1 MAQHDYVIDNQAS
14 ASARADLN
22 SLFQAI
28 ASQNSG
34 ATAPTTT
41 YANMIWYDT
50 ANDLLKM
57 RNEANSAWI
66 TLGTLDQ
73 ALNTFT
79 APSVNGKTVGTL
91 TAAGGIAYAT
101 SSTALAAIGAGTAGQ
116 VLLSG
121 GAGAPTWSN
130 FSVIDYQAFTAS
142 GTWTKPAG
150 ISANAV
156 VLVEMWGGGGGGGKG
171 GSTNGNASGGGGG
184 GFARFAILASALGA
198 TQSVTVGAGGAG
210 GGTSSV
216 GTAGGLSQFYNAI
229 VYGGAGGGSGGSAGN
244 RSAASGGSWTS
255 SRLSGDGGGKS
266 PDGGTEIPPDQFGGG
281 AGSNTG
287 GASTVGAYWG
297 GGGGVSSSGTG
308 VRTSVMGGS
317 GGLSGS
323 AGTAP
328 AGGGGGKQYVNDGTT
343 GGAGARGEV
352 HVWTIG

>member
-101 SSTALAAIGAGTAGQ
+101 STSALAAIGAGTAGQ
-116 VLLSG
+116 ALLSG
-121 GAGAPTWSN
+121 GAGAPTWGDITPTTAQVGTATAGLAAGAVGSYMFANTGNNVGDIAFGATRAGSFMYPSSAIWSVSGTASN
-130 FSVIDYQAFTAS
+130 VSLTNGTVQS
-142 GTWTKPAG
+142 GTWRAMG
-150 ISANAV
+150 YFSYSVAI
-156 VLVEMWGGGGGGGKG
+156 GGGGSIK
-171 GSTNGNASGGGGG
+171 
-184 GFARFAILASALGA
+184 GA
-198 TQSVTVGAGGAG
+198 TLWLRIS
-210 GGTSSV
+210 
-216 GTAGGLSQFYNAI
+216 
-229 VYGGAGGGSGGSAGN
+229 
-244 RSAASGGSWTS
+244 
-255 SRLSGDGGGKS
+255 
-266 PDGGTEIPPDQFGGG
+266 
-281 AGSNTG
+281 
-287 GASTVGAYWG
+287 
-297 GGGGVSSSGTG
+297 
-308 VRTSVMGGS
+308 
-317 GGLSGS
+317 
-323 AGTAP
+323 
-328 AGGGGGKQYVNDGTT
+328 
-343 GGAGARGEV
+343 
-352 HVWTIG
+352 